1 MTFLVVRIGI
11 LHFSEDLQCLFFKII
26 HLFKGRVIVVVVL
39 GGNFHIIDV
48 SIHPLPLVL
57 LTLNTYVNS
66 VLSQLFITN
75 FSGNFFSGSLLEFV
89 PFP

>member
-1 MTFLVVRIGI
+1 MSL
-11 LHFSEDLQCLFFKII
+11 LQNQSFVQ
-26 HLFKGRVIVVVVL
+26 GA
-39 GGNFHIIDV
+39 GDSGSGMEGNFHIIDV

-89 PFP
+89 PLP